1 MASNYKM
8 KGFFK
13 GFKIISQIFAAKE
26 QEMVIGRPT
35 DVKHVA
41 HIGWSSST
49 PGTLTGNASPSWM
62 NVIEGSSDF
71 SSLGYFAPSAGTSW
85 TSQDFDQQHQLPR
98 DMLPLGIASEITRED
113 VAAAPCP
120 DVPRPPPR
128 KTRQKKKTTIGSL
141 VNSSMPNDSSASA
154 STAATTV
161 VADSIDTNGVMW

>member
-49 PGTLTGNASPSWM
+49 PGTLTGNASPSWVTISVRPYTQILVPSACLITFTSQM

-85 TSQDFDQQHQLPR
+85 TSQGHVWSFFSDQTYTLGKGVFLVSQLLAKSNFDP
-98 DMLPLGIASEITRED
+98 
-113 VAAAPCP
+113 
-120 DVPRPPPR
+120 
-128 KTRQKKKTTIGSL
+128 
-141 VNSSMPNDSSASA
+141 
-154 STAATTV
+154 
-161 VADSIDTNGVMW
+161 